1 MKLSIRTEFSTCA
14 ATSLIM
20 MSFMCNSADSAEKAV
35 VIGFPQPAI
44 GRYGLVRVAP
54 NPADDVALSN
64 NEWAAGSVR
73 VPAGCAI
80 SLTLNYQGGQS
91 TKFIRTLPAKILRGL
106 TCRDMEID
114 DKAVADLCTQKG
126 LVQLNLQ
133 GVDLTDDGLKHIGS
147 LTELRKLSLSD
158 TLVTPKGLSIL
169 RNLPLLEN
177 LNLSRIPLGERV
189 NEPLQPLKN
198 LYSLDLT
205 GTQLTDKAVM
215 NLPAFPKLRT
225 LILRRNNLTDKC
237 ICSLL
242 RYRGLQN
249 LDFTDTLV
257 TGEGLKRLKGLPSL
271 RLIII
276 RTAVL
281 KVGDKSQ
288 IKKLIPGVKVEE
300 GSHEKVVPRE
310 IFAPLH

>member
-1 MKLSIRTEFSTCA
+1 
-14 ATSLIM
+14 
-20 MSFMCNSADSAEKAV
+20 MCNSADSAEKSAV
-35 VIGFPQPAI
+35 IRFPQSAI
-44 GRYGLVRVAP
+44 GRYGLVRLAP
-54 NPADDVALSN
+54 NPANDVTLSN
-64 NEWAAGSVR
+64 NQWAAGSIR

-80 SLTLNYQGGQS
+80 NLTLNYQGAQN
-91 TKFIRTLPAKILRGL
+91 TKFIRTLPAKIVRGL

-147 LTELRKLSLSD
+147 LSELRKLSLCD

-169 RNLPLLEN
+169 RNLPLLES
-177 LNLSRIPLGERV
+177 LNLSRIPLGESV
-189 NEPLQPLKN
+189 NVALQPLKN
-198 LYSLDLT
+198 LYNLDLT

-215 NLPAFPKLRT
+215 NLPTFPKLRT

-237 ICSLL
+237 IYSLL
-242 RYRGLQN
+242 RFKGLQN
-249 LDFTDTLV
+249 LDFTDTHV
-257 TGEGLKRLKGLPSL
+257 TGEGLKRLKGLPCL
-271 RLIII
+271 HLIII

-288 IKKLIPGVKVEE
+288 IKKLIPGVMVEE

>member
-1 MKLSIRTEFSTCA
+1 
-14 ATSLIM
+14 M
-20 MSFMCNSADSAEKAV
+20 MSVLLNSADSAEKPV
-35 VIGFPQPAI
+35 LIRFPHPAI

-64 NEWAAGSVR
+64 NQWAAGSIR

-80 SLTLNYQGGQS
+80 SLTLNYQGSQS
-91 TKFIRTLPAKILRGL
+91 TKFIRTLPAKIVRGL

-114 DKAVADLCTQKG
+114 DRAVADLCTQKG

-133 GVDLTDDGLKHIGS
+133 GVDLTDDGLKHISS
-147 LTELRKLSLSD
+147 LSELRKLSLSD
-158 TLVTPKGLSIL
+158 TLVTPKGLSVL
-169 RNLPLLEN
+169 RNLPRLEI
-177 LNLSRIPLGERV
+177 LSLSRIPLGERV

-225 LILRRNNLTDKC
+225 LILRRNNLTDRC
-237 ICSLL
+237 IDSLL
-242 RYRGLQN
+242 RFKGLQN
-249 LDFTDTLV
+249 LDFTDTHV
-257 TGEGLKRLKGLPSL
+257 TGEGLKRLKGLP
-271 RLIII
+271 RLHLIVI
-276 RTAVL
+276 RADVL
-281 KVGDKSQ
+281 KGGDKSR
-288 IKKLIPGVKVEE
+288 IKKLIPGVMIED
-300 GSHEKVVPRE
+300 GSREKVVPRE